1 LSTLKA
7 GLKKLVFHDRR
18 IDNRRK
24 EKINHVENVAVTTS
38 VCSEMESI
46 FEVNV

>member
-1 LSTLKA
+1 M
-7 GLKKLVFHDRR
+7 RR
-18 IDNRRK
+18 E
-24 EKINHVENVAVTTS
+24 EKINHVENEAVTTL